1 MFLAGFMALH
11 NYYEASLVFRRFGT
25 NMLFLSLIR
34 AMHKMDSYC
43 GLMKECHNIATDE
56 ITCKARLTL
65 GALFSVAEK
74 GVLGEKSDRD
84 HCKHPDLFH
93 QIRHRQWVRVM

>member
-1 MFLAGFMALH
+1 MFLAGFMALQ

-25 NMLFLSLIR
+25 HMLFLSLIR

-56 ITCKARLTL
+56 ILD
-65 GALFSVAEK
+65 
-74 GVLGEKSDRD
+74 EKSDRD
-84 HCKHPDLFH
+84 HCKHRDLFH